1 MVVPAGISS
10 VTIIQGLFSGW
21 WFDLWRCTRRSSGV
35 AAGTTEDFEFTG
47 SGELFRGGDGGAI
60 GTTAY
65 EKPEAYETECEK
77 SSHYCSSV
85 LSTTPSA
92 IEDMFW
98 NAT

>member
-1 MVVPAGISS
+1 MVVTAGISS
-10 VTIIQGLFSGW
+10 VTIIQGLLSRR
-21 WFDLWRCTRRSSGV
+21 WFDLWCCTRRSS
-35 AAGTTEDFEFTG
+35 AIARTSTEDFEFTG
-47 SGELFRGGDGGAI
+47 SGELLRGGDGGAI
-60 GTTAY
+60 GATAY